1 MNDSTALKQG
11 FIFVIIIGVTV
22 FILGLAA
29 YLYF

>member
-1 MNDSTALKQG
+1 MDDSTALKQG
-11 FIFVIIIGVTV
+11 FIFVITIGVTV